1 LVAAPPAA
9 PRTVLVVGGSL
20 LGACTAWALRRRGHR
35 VQLLDPGGD
44 GSGSGGSWAALG
56 ALMGQVFHRSSG
68 RGWRLRQRS
77 LTLWPHWIREL
88 EGRGQRIPH
97 RAGLLLLAADAAEE
111 ARLRG
116 LALERQARGFPLDLW
131 EPQRLTGLEPSL
143 PAGARVGL
151 FSPLDGQL
159 DPAAAI
165 TAFRADGLAAGVEA
179 TTDRAVGLEPRASGG
194 WRVRRAA
201 GDPLE
206 ADWLVLTAGID
217 ALPLLKPLGFHQPL
231 EPVLGQALELE
242 LPPERPAPD
251 DGPAAEPWPGVVAWR
266 GCNLIPRPD
275 LPGGRRLW
283 LGATLEP
290 GIRPDPAQLKT
301 LRHLHG
307 DAPPWLARARVL
319 RQWQG
324 LRPRPVGRPA
334 PLLELLAPGLLLAT
348 GHYRNG
354 VLLAPAS
361 AEWVVE
367 QVERP

>member
-1 LVAAPPAA
+1 
-9 PRTVLVVGGSL
+9 
-20 LGACTAWALRRRGHR
+20 
-35 VQLLDPGGD
+35 
-44 GSGSGGSWAALG
+44 
-56 ALMGQVFHRSSG
+56 
-68 RGWRLRQRS
+68 
-77 LTLWPHWIREL
+77 
-88 EGRGQRIPH
+88 
-97 RAGLLLLAADAAEE
+97 
-111 ARLRG
+111 
-116 LALERQARGFPLDLW
+116 
-131 EPQRLTGLEPSL
+131 
-143 PAGARVGL
+143 VGL

-165 TAFRADGLAAGVEA
+165 SAFRADGLTTGVEA
-179 TTDRAVGLEPRASGG
+179 CADRAVGLEPRAAGG

-206 ADWLVLTAGID
+206 ADWVVLTAGID
-217 ALPLLKPLGFHQPL
+217 ALPLLEPLGFQQPL

-242 LPPERPAPD
+242 LPPDSPTPE
-251 DGPAAEPWPGVVAWR
+251 GGAAVEPWPGVVAWR

-290 GIRPDPAQLKT
+290 GFLPDPAQLEA
-301 LRHLHG
+301 LRALHG
-307 DAPPWLARARVL
+307 DAPDWLARARVL

-324 LRPRPVGRPA
+324 IRPRPVGRPA
-334 PLLELLAPGLLLAT
+334 PLLELLTPRLLLAT

-367 QVERP
+367 QVERT

>member
-1 LVAAPPAA
+1 VSLPAA
-9 PRTVLVVGGSL
+9 ATPRTVLVLGGSL

-35 VQLLDPGGD
+35 VQLLDPGGN
-44 GSGSGGSWAALG
+44 GGGSWAALG
-56 ALMGQVFHRSSG
+56 VLMGQVFHRSSG

-77 LTLWPHWIREL
+77 LTLWRDWIPEL
-88 EGRGQRIPH
+88 EGRGRRIPH
-97 RAGLLLLAADAAEE
+97 RTGLLLLAADAMEE
-111 ARLRG
+111 ARLRR
-116 LALERQARGFPLDLW
+116 LAEERQARGIPLDLW
-131 EPQRLTGLEPSL
+131 EPQRLGALAPAL
-143 PAGARVGL
+143 PAPARLGL

-165 TAFRADGLAAGVEA
+165 TAFRADGRTAGVEA
-179 TTDRAVGLEPRASGG
+179 VEDRAVALEPLAAAG
-194 WRVRRAA
+194 WRVERAA

-206 ADWLVLTAGID
+206 ADWLVVAAGIE
-217 ALPLLKPLGFHQPL
+217 ALSLLEPLGFHQPL

-242 LPPERPAPD
+242 LPAPAE
-251 DGPAAEPWPGVVAWR
+251 AWPGVVAWR

-275 LPGGRRLW
+275 LTGGRRLW

-290 GIRPDPAQLKT
+290 GFQPDPAPLAA

-307 DAPPWLARARVL
+307 DAPAWLSRACVL

-367 QVERP
+367 QVERA

>member
-1 LVAAPPAA
+1 MIAAPPSA

-44 GSGSGGSWAALG
+44 GGGSWAALG
-56 ALMGQVFHRSSG
+56 VLMGQVFHRSSG

-116 LALERQARGFPLDLW
+116 LVLERQARGFPLAMW
-131 EPQRLTGLEPSL
+131 ESQRLGGLEPSL
-143 PAGARVGL
+143 PAGARMGL

-217 ALPLLKPLGFHQPL
+217 ALPLLEPLGFHQPL

-367 QVERP
+367 QVERA

>member
-1 LVAAPPAA
+1 MIAAPPSA

-44 GSGSGGSWAALG
+44 GGGSWAALG
-56 ALMGQVFHRSSG
+56 VLMGQVFHRSSG

-116 LALERQARGFPLDLW
+116 LVLERQARGFPLAMW
-131 EPQRLTGLEPSL
+131 ESQRLGGLEPSL
-143 PAGARVGL
+143 PAGARMGL

-217 ALPLLKPLGFHQPL
+217 ALPLLEPLGFHQPL

-334 PLLELLAPGLLLAT
+334 PLLELLAPDLLVAT

>member
-1 LVAAPPAA
+1 MSPPPPAA

-20 LGACTAWALRRRGHR
+20 LGACTAWALSRRGHR
-35 VQLLDPGGD
+35 VQLLDPGE
-44 GSGSGGSWAALG
+44 SAGGSWAALG
-56 ALMGQVFHRSSG
+56 VLMGQVFHRHSG

-77 LTLWPHWIREL
+77 LALWQDWILEL
-88 EGRGQRIPH
+88 AGRGQQIPH

-116 LALERQARGFPLDLW
+116 LAQERQARGFPLELW
-131 EPQRLTGLEPSL
+131 EPQRLEDLEPAL
-143 PAGARVGL
+143 PTGARVGL
-151 FSPLDGQL
+151 FSPGDGQL

-165 TAFRADGLAAGVEA
+165 TAFRADGLAAGVETVA
-179 TTDRAVGLEPRASGG
+179 DRAVALEPLASGG

-206 ADWLVLTAGID
+206 AECLVVVAGIEGMR
-217 ALPLLKPLGFHQPL
+217 LVEPLGFQQPL

-242 LPPERPAPD
+242 LELSPA
-251 DGPAAEPWPGVVAWR
+251 GSWPGVVAWR

-290 GIRPDPAQLKT
+290 GTRADPGALAA
-301 LRHLHG
+301 LHDLHG
-307 DAPPWLARARVL
+307 DAPSWLVRARVL
-319 RQWQG
+319 RHWNG

-334 PLLELLAPGLLLAT
+334 PLLEHLAPGLLLAT

-367 QVERP
+367 QVERA